1 MLSKLLQPSPRVQL
15 LGRITDLVSTTHS
28 VTAFV
33 SFLVFLVNGRYR
45 TLIDRILRMRLTP
58 PSAQASRE
66 VSFEYLNRQL
76 VWHAFTEFLLF
87 LLPLVGISRWR
98 RWLSRAWRKTKATL
112 QANGDDDEPE
122 EKQGE
127 LAFLPERTC
136 GICYKQQ
143 NPQSTSESDVMAA
156 SASGGIVGSAQT
168 DITNPY
174 ETVPCGCIY
183 CFVCLVQKLEG
194 EEGEGWV
201 CLRCGEIV
209 KKCKPWN
216 GDVLE
221 EVRPS
226 SSGKAVGFAVDDAD
240 EPEDKASPEDKENSD
255 EEQPLEEEEG
265 EGEGEGEE
273 EEEEEQEDPQHSKQ
287 SSTDRESDDENEAAE
302 ST

>member
-1 MLSKLLQPSPRVQL
+1 MQF

-28 VTAFV
+28 VAAFV

-112 QANGDDDEPE
+112 KSSSDDNEPE
-122 EKQGE
+122 EKRGE

-136 GICYKQQ
+136 AICYKDQ
-143 NPQSTSESDVMAA
+143 NPANTSESDVMAA
-156 SASGGIVGSAQT
+156 SASAGGMIGSAQT

-174 ETVPCGCIY
+174 ETVPCGCLY

-221 EVRPS
+221 EVRPQTT
-226 SSGKAVGFAVDDAD
+226 SGKAVGFAIDEKEDAKNTSEEQD
-240 EPEDKASPEDKENSD
+240 ELEGSKQWTSVDKESV
-255 EEQPLEEEEG
+255 
-265 EGEGEGEE
+265 
-273 EEEEEQEDPQHSKQ
+273 
-287 SSTDRESDDENEAAE
+287 DENDHEAAAA
-302 ST
+302 

>member
-1 MLSKLLQPSPRVQL
+1 MLSKLPQPSPRVQL

-143 NPQSTSESDVMAA
+143 NPESTSESDVMAA

-194 EEGEGWV
+194 KEGEGWV

-226 SSGKAVGFAVDDAD
+226 SSGKAVGFAVDEAD
-240 EPEDKASPEDKENSD
+240 EPEDKASLEDKENTD
-255 EEQPLEEEEG
+255 EEQQEEG
-265 EGEGEGEE
+265 EGGEE
-273 EEEEEQEDPQHSKQ
+273 EEEKEEEQEEPQHSKQ
-287 SSTDRESDDENEAAE
+287 SSMVDRESDDENETAE

>member
-1 MLSKLLQPSPRVQL
+1 
-15 LGRITDLVSTTHS
+15 
-28 VTAFV
+28 
-33 SFLVFLVNGRYR
+33 
-45 TLIDRILRMRLTP
+45 
-58 PSAQASRE
+58 
-66 VSFEYLNRQL
+66 
-76 VWHAFTEFLLF
+76 
-87 LLPLVGISRWR
+87 
-98 RWLSRAWRKTKATL
+98 
-112 QANGDDDEPE
+112 
-122 EKQGE
+122 
-127 LAFLPERTC
+127 
-136 GICYKQQ
+136 
-143 NPQSTSESDVMAA
+143 MAA

-221 EVRPS
+221 EVCPS

-240 EPEDKASPEDKENSD
+240 ESEDKASPEDKENSD